1 MAEAESSMALRI
13 SATGPQAP
21 PAAFVLEQ
29 GEVLLLGIM
38 GWGGTDGRLGSA
50 SLPPLFLSSVIFN

>member
-21 PAAFVLEQ
+21 PAAVVLEQ

-38 GWGGTDGRLGSA
+38 GWGGTDGRTTGIC
-50 SLPPLFLSSVIFN
+50 FSSPSVS

>member
-38 GWGGTDGRLGSA
+38 GWGGTDGRTTGIC
-50 SLPPLFLSSVIFN
+50 FSSPSVS

>member
-38 GWGGTDGRLGSA
+38 GWGGGRTDGRTTGIC
-50 SLPPLFLSSVIFN
+50 FSSPSVP

>member
-38 GWGGTDGRLGSA
+38 GWGGTDGRMDDRDL
-50 SLPPLFLSSVIFN
+50 LLFPLCFLVP

>member
-38 GWGGTDGRLGSA
+38 GWGGTDGRTDDWDL
-50 SLPPLFLSSVIFN
+50 LLFPLCFLVP

>member
-38 GWGGTDGRLGSA
+38 GWGGADGWTDDWDLLLFPFC
-50 SLPPLFLSSVIFN
+50 SLVP